1 MLTVSI
7 QGEGNVKMIF
17 KVGDRVRV
25 VDEGKVRSDI
35 YLEETALDIIKKS
48 RYKGEVTKIVDD
60 VYFVGFKND
69 LGWVTQGYKANEL
82 KGDE

>member
-1 MLTVSI
+1 MLLVNIS
-7 QGEGNVKMIF
+7 GEGNNKMAYS
-17 KVGDRVRV
+17 VGDRVSII
-25 VDEGKVRSDI
+25 DEGKVRSDV
-35 YLEETALDIIKKS
+35 YLEESALDIIKKN

-82 KGDE
+82 KGGE

>member
-1 MLTVSI
+1 MDA
-7 QGEGNVKMIF
+7 NVF
-17 KVGDRVRV
+17 KVGDQVKV

-35 YLEETALDIIKKS
+35 YLEDTALNIIKKS
-48 RYKGEVTKIVDD
+48 RYKGEVTKIIDD

-69 LGWVTQGYKANEL
+69 LGWVTQGYTADEL